1 MRPLSVITGLLLALI
16 APFGMAAA
24 AAAASAKPAPASSS
38 PALLAPGMVE
48 VTFDQSRVATTLGDR
63 FTLLSRIVNTG
74 AAPTDRLIAHLNVA
88 SLTGDVYV
96 DPEDW
101 SSSRSHDV
109 ATLDPGRRTSISWD
123 IQAVNAGSF
132 DVYVVL
138 LPNGASSAGTGPLV
152 VSPPVHVSVAGR
164 QTLTAGGALPVV
176 IVIPVLIGLAA
187 ATAWY
192 RRRAA

>member
-24 AAAASAKPAPASSS
+24 AAAASAKPATASSS
-38 PALLAPGMVE
+38 LALLAPEMVE
-48 VTFDQSRVATTLGDR
+48 VTFDPSRVATTLGDR

-101 SSSRSHDV
+101 SSSRSRDV
-109 ATLDPGRRTSISWD
+109 ATLEPGSSRSVSWD

-138 LPNGASSAGTGPLV
+138 LPNGAKSAGAGPLV
-152 VSPPVHVSVAGR
+152 VSPPVHVRVAGR